1 MATLI
6 GPNAVTGVPNR
17 GNGSD
22 IASFIE
28 FLGSPDTQIPLDS
41 NFLLV
46 FESDPILPRAL
57 TSDFPVGLEN
67 GYWDVN
73 NVKNAL
79 TNIVVKGEN
88 NAPLGGRGC
97 MFVHAFDVPGEAIAS
112 SRPGTLA
119 NNSSFRS
126 GVVTGERTQ
135 YGSTIDL
142 GILETN
148 KSFIE
153 FVIRPWIALVSH
165 YGLFTRAPQSVQNVK
180 TNMSGILFDRNN
192 KNEVRKVYRFS
203 GVAPVSMASV
213 NYAFGKNDAR
223 IDKVSFVF
231 NNFGIAGSYSKN
243 VPSSP
248 APGSSVTGALGR
260 LSTQL
265 PSFNTTLSP
274 ISTQSLSRRFTPR
287 G

>member
-6 GPNAVTGVPNR
+6 GPNAVTDIPNR

-46 FESDPILPRAL
+46 FESDPILPLAL
-57 TSDFPVGLEN
+57 TSSFPVGLEN
-67 GYWDVN
+67 GYWDVDS
-73 NVKNAL
+73 VKSAL
-79 TNIVVKGEN
+79 TSIVIKGEN

-126 GVVTGERTQ
+126 GVVSGERTQ
-135 YGSTIDL
+135 YNSTVDL

-148 KSFIE
+148 KSFTE

-165 YGLFTRAPQSVQNVK
+165 YGLFTRGPQSTQNVK

-192 KNEVRKVYRFS
+192 KNQVRKVYKFS
-203 GVAPVSMASV
+203 GVAPISMSSV

-243 VPSSP
+243 IPPSP
-248 APGSSVTGALGR
+248 AAGSLATGATGR
-260 LSTQL
+260 ILSQLPTFNTAITPTGTQL
-265 PSFNTTLSP
+265 
-274 ISTQSLSRRFTPR
+274 LSRRFTPR